1 MDVRKEHEEARI
13 FGYTLAIFLG
23 VVFGLLLP
31 WLAEYSLPVWPW
43 VSGAGLG
50 VIAFLHPTV
59 LSPLRR
65 GFIRVGE
72 PLGRFNSVF
81 LLSLVYFVLICPM
94 GFLMRLLGKDPIHRS
109 FDSRASSYRKQSE
122 SSTSLE
128 LPF

>member
-1 MDVRKEHEEARI
+1 MDVRKEREEART

-31 WLAEYSLPVWPW
+31 WWAEYSLPVWPW
-43 VSGAGLG
+43 VLGAGLG
-50 VIAFLHPTV
+50 VIAFLHPTA

-109 FDSRASSYRKQSE
+109 FDSRVSSYRKQSE